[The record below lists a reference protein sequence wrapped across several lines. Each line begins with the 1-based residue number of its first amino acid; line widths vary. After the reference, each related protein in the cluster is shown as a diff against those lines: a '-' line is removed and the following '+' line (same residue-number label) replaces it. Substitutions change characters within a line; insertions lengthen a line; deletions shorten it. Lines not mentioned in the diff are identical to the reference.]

1 MSLTFSALWIVL
13 LLAANA
19 LFVAA
24 EFALVKV
31 KHIRIE
37 ALANEGSAAAR
48 MTLKIL
54 KDLEAYLAACQL
66 GITMASLGLGWVGE
80 PAVAAILEP
89 LFHSAGVPEQ
99 FLHPAAFVTGFI
111 IFSSLHIVVG
121 EQVPKT
127 LAIRKPETLSMATA
141 YILYA
146 SYLLVW
152 PLNWT
157 LNKASGTILR
167 LMGVKEASHSEV
179 YSTEELKGMVDTSRE
194 HGEIAQDRA
203 TMLKNLFEFDQR
215 QVGRVMIPR
224 GQVAALDLDA
234 EPAIN
239 LEVIKASPH
248 SRFPVISSRS
258 DDPVVGLLLV
268 KDVYTALLAGEA
280 EPWRDLKRFCRKPLI
295 VPDTQ
300 RIPTLFDEMRARRAH
315 MACVVD
321 EYGGFLGIVTL
332 EDLIEEIVGEIQDET
347 DEAQPDLGV
356 KEVEPGRR
364 WEVAAL
370 ASLSDV
376 EREVGL
382 VVPPE
387 LEANTLSGLFLTR
400 IERMPRPGD
409 EIVEGE
415 FLLKV
420 LDMANCHVDHVEIT
434 KLDEAPVDT
443 GEVPEAT

>member
-54 KDLEAYLAACQL
+54 NDLEAYLAACQL

-111 IFSSLHIVVG
+111 VFSSLHIVVG

-157 LNKASGTILR
+157 LNKASGSILR

-239 LEVIKASPH
+239 LEVIKESPH

-356 KEVEPGRR
+356 KEVDPGRR

-415 FLLKV
+415 FRLKV

-434 KLDEAPVDT
+434 KLDEAPVDA
-443 GEVPEAT
+443 GEVPEST